1 MKASSSLTAV
11 NLTAPWILSCVLPIA
26 ENTTFNSSSEAER
39 KTRRFYLSCL
49 QLERIEKLGAQP
61 LRDLIDKAGALGGLR
76 ARGAGGTGC
85 GPRKLW

>member
-1 MKASSSLTAV
+1 MKVRGSPATI
-11 NLTAPWILSCVLPIA
+11 NLTAPWTLSCVLPIA

-76 ARGAGGTGC
+76 ARGARGPGC
-85 GPRKLW
+85 GPGKL